1 MGKVVG
7 LVGATEDLAISDYGE
22 KAIIEAV
29 SRCPSY
35 ETTVLG
41 PGDDAAVVSANNN
54 KAVVSTDILVEGNHF
69 NLEWV
74 TPFDVGRRAI
84 AQNAA
89 DIVAMGARP
98 TGFVVA
104 VAAPANC
111 PVNTLKEVARGTVDE
126 AAKVGADIVGG
137 DYSRAPQLVICVTA
151 LGEMEPGNTEVLR
164 QDGAQPGDII
174 AVSGNLGWSRAG
186 YEICSGKFGY
196 ADAFMA
202 NELVQR
208 ACALYACP
216 EPPYKDG
223 ARALAGGA
231 TSLTDVSDGLMLNLF
246 HIMSK
251 SAARQARTCPN
262 AVRRYQGAPKAGMVQ
277 AHLDK
282 KRILAAA
289 SDDIFTLAELCAQQT
304 DHEIAEELLL
314 EWIYDGGEDHALLGT
329 FSSTDTPPA
338 SFKVL
343 GKIVASAPESPGF
356 IMVDQE
362 LVEDYGGWESFD
374 DDLTAN

>member
-1 MGKVVG
+1 M
-7 LVGATEDLAISDYGE
+7 GATEDLAISDYGE

-29 SRCPSY
+29 SQCPSC
-35 ETTVLG
+35 ETTILG
-41 PGDDAAVVSANNN
+41 PGDDAAVVSANDE
-54 KAVVSTDILVEGNHF
+54 KAVVSTDILIEGNHF
-69 NLEWV
+69 NLDWV
-74 TPFDVGRRAI
+74 EPFDVGRRAI

-104 VAAPANC
+104 VAAPADC
-111 PVNTLKEVARGTVDE
+111 PVNTLKEVARGTVEE

-137 DYSRAPQLVICVTA
+137 DYSQAPQLVICVTA
-151 LGEMEPGNTEVLR
+151 LGEMEPGTSTILR
-164 QDGAQPGDII
+164 QDGAQPGDVIT
-174 AVSGNLGWSRAG
+174 VSGNLGWSRAG
-186 YEICSGKFGY
+186 YEICSGKFGNSE
-196 ADAFMA
+196 AFMA

-208 ACALYACP
+208 ACELYACP
-216 EPPYKDG
+216 EPPYQDG
-223 ARALAGGA
+223 VLALASGA
-231 TSLTDVSDGLMLNLF
+231 TSMTDVSDGLMLNLF

-251 SAARQARTCPN
+251 SAARQDRTCPN
-262 AVRRYQGAPKAGMVQ
+262 SVRRYQGSPKAGMVQ

-289 SDDIFTLAELCAQQT
+289 SDDIFSLAELCAQHT
-304 DHEIAEELLL
+304 DNETAEELLL
-314 EWIYDGGEDHALLGT
+314 SWIYDGGEDHALLGT
-329 FSSTDTPPA
+329 FPCSAKPPA

-362 LVEDYGGWESFD
+362 LVEDYGGWESFND
-374 DDLTAN
+374 DSTPN